1 MTNPK
6 KIESIKMI
14 NDNIITLTNNVFEE
28 SFEIEPD
35 RLKPEMNI
43 FEDLGLDSLDI
54 VDLVVALQQKFG
66 VNIRDD
72 ERVRQIRTLGDIY
85 QFIDSIKTD

>member
-1 MTNPK
+1 
-6 KIESIKMI
+6 MI
-14 NDNIITLTNNVFEE
+14 NNNIINLTNQVFEE

-35 RLKPEMNI
+35 QLKPEMNI
-43 FEDLGLDSLDI
+43 FVDLGLDSLDI

-85 QFIDSIKTD
+85 QFIDSLKTD

>member
-1 MTNPK
+1 MEN
-6 KIESIKMI
+6 IKMI
-14 NDNIITLTNNVFEE
+14 NDEIITLTNNVFEE

-35 RLKPEMNI
+35 QLKPEMNI